1 MFKSFSKFS
10 FFAAALLPTC
20 INAYPNPTTLVAS
33 PKGGSPTLCKKG
45 LTYFLFTGGV
55 GIPMYTATNVAG
67 PWTQQGVVFPDGAPW
82 TAPYTG
88 GDNLKLW
95 APDCTVVDGA
105 IRLFYSA
112 STIGSR
118 NSAIFYAYSTTGASG
133 SWTNGGLVVKTTTSD
148 NYNAIDPNLSVGAHL
163 NHFRPTTSQIPVD
176 PVPYLSFG
184 SYWSG
189 IKGVRLNPTTYMPL
203 STTYDSL
210 AARTNGAQPQGNAD
224 SEEAPVIFSFHN
236 FWYLFT
242 SWNADKEYYQV
253 HVARSSTYNGGY
265 VGQQGLAATNN
276 GGGLILPPHDSIL
289 GPGGQ
294 DIFLDSDGTVY
305 MVYHYKTGSSGNLA
319 FHIGLNKLD
328 MSSGWPV
335 VV

>member
-10 FFAAALLPTC
+10 FFAAALTLLPTC

-33 PKGGSPTLCKKG
+33 PNGGSPTLCKKG
-45 LTYFLFTGGV
+45 STYFRFSESSLEALEFRCT
-55 GIPMYTATNVAG
+55 PLRML
-67 PWTQQGVVFPDGAPW
+67 GVVFPDGAPW

-88 GDNLKLW
+88 GDTLKLW
-95 APDCTVVDGA
+95 APDCRVVDGA
-105 IRLFYSA
+105 IRVRS
-112 STIGSR
+112 STLRIFFC
-118 NSAIFYAYSTTGASG
+118 SAIFYAYSTTGASG

-148 NYNAIDPNLSVGAHL
+148 NYNV
-163 NHFRPTTSQIPVD
+163 
-176 PVPYLSFG
+176 SF
-184 SYWSG
+184 SN
-189 IKGVRLNPTTYMPL
+189 VRLNPTTYTPL

-210 AARTNGAQPQGNAD
+210 AARAQPQENAD
-224 SEEAPVIFSFHN
+224 SEEAPDIFSFR
-236 FWYLFT
+236 
-242 SWNADKEYYQV
+242 ACG
-253 HVARSSTYNGGY
+253 AYNGGY
-265 VGQQGLAATNN
+265 VGLLRRVMVI
-276 GGGLILPPHDSIL
+276 GGGVILPPHDSVL